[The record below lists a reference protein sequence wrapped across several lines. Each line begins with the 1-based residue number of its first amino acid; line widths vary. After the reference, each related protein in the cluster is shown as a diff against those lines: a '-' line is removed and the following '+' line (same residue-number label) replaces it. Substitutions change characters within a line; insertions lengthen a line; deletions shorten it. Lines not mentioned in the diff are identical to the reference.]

1 MSRLVIG
8 LEQSFVWIPEGHRK
22 NVQSRMGHVAFDGH
36 QIADKTSA
44 RLEFPQLGWCGQ
56 TAPEDDEV

>member
-22 NVQSRMGHVAFDGH
+22 NVQSTMRRVTFDGH
-36 QIADKTSA
+36 QVADKTSA
-44 RLEFPQLGWCGQ
+44 RFEYSQLGWCGQ